1 MTTAD
6 RLKVYSAL
14 AAAPCVAIGGTPVTA
29 YAAPAPAPGG
39 VTAQWNGT
47 FDTVVVDA
55 FTAAGLQFQA
65 FFQRSSSSTFSSG
78 GLQLALDDRGGYYDG
93 NFYGLAG
100 TMKFFA
106 VDSNPQT
113 ISWNA
118 SGVALSNPGY
128 GGWSAASWEVYS
140 SMVGTRNG
148 SGYLGFAVE
157 RVDTEVSTFVAG
169 WIHFTLDRTIG
180 EDSYF
185 TINDW
190 AFETG
195 DVTTS
200 IVMPGTPPQGSSGTV
215 PGIGGLAAL
224 AVGAAGVRSRRQR
237 TVA

>member
-1 MTTAD
+1 MFKT
-6 RLKVYSAL
+6 VGSA
-14 AAAPCVAIGGTPVTA
+14 
-29 YAAPAPAPGG
+29 
-39 VTAQWNGT
+39 W
-47 FDTVVVDA
+47 
-55 FTAAGLQFQA
+55 
-65 FFQRSSSSTFSSG
+65 SSG
-78 GLQLALDDRGGYYDG
+78 GLQLAADDRGSTYGG
-93 NFYGLAG
+93 NFYGLASK
-100 TMKFFA
+100 MKFFA

-118 SGVALSNPGY
+118 PGVAQSNAGY
-128 GGWSAASWEVYS
+128 GGWSAASWSVYS
-140 SMVGTRNG
+140 SMVGTTKG

-185 TINDW
+185 TINNW

-200 IVMPGTPPQGSSGTV
+200 ITMPASPPQGGSGAV
-215 PGIGGLAAL
+215 PGLGGLAAL
-224 AVGAAGVRSRRQR
+224 AIGAAGVRSRRQR

>member
-6 RLKVYSAL
+6 RLKVYSVL
-14 AAAPCVAIGGTPVTA
+14 AAAPCVVIGGTPVTA
-29 YAAPAPAPGG
+29 YAAPAPGG

-47 FDTVVVDA
+47 FEEVQVDA

-65 FFQRSSSSTFSSG
+65 FFRRSSSSTFSMG
-78 GLQLALDDRGGYYDG
+78 GLQLASDDRGSTYGG
-93 NFYGLAG
+93 NFYGLASK
-100 TMKFFA
+100 MKFFA

-118 SGVALSNPGY
+118 PGVAQSNAGY
-128 GGWSAASWEVYS
+128 GGWSAASWSVYS
-140 SMVGTRNG
+140 SMVGTTKG

-185 TINDW
+185 TINNW

-200 IVMPGTPPQGSSGTV
+200 ITMPASPPQGGSGAV
-215 PGIGGLAAL
+215 PGLGGLAAL
-224 AVGAAGVRSRRQR
+224 AIGAAGVRSRRQR

>member
-6 RLKVYSAL
+6 RLKVYSAF
-14 AAAPCVAIGGTPVTA
+14 AAAPCVVIGGTPVTA
-29 YAAPAPAPGG
+29 HAAPAPGG
-39 VTAQWNGT
+39 ITAQWSGT
-47 FDTVVVDA
+47 FETVQADA

-65 FFQRSSSSTFSSG
+65 FFQRSSSSTFSMG
-78 GLQLALDDRGGYYDG
+78 GLRLAPSDRGTYYNG

-118 SGVALSNPGY
+118 SGVANSNPGY
-128 GGWSAASWEVYS
+128 GGWSAASWSVYS
-140 SMVGTRNG
+140 SMVGTTKG

-180 EDSYF
+180 ADSYF

-200 IVMPGTPPQGSSGTV
+200 IVMPGTPSQGSSGTV
-215 PGIGGLAAL
+215 PGISGLAAL
-224 AVGAAGVRSRRQR
+224 AIGAAGVRSRRQR